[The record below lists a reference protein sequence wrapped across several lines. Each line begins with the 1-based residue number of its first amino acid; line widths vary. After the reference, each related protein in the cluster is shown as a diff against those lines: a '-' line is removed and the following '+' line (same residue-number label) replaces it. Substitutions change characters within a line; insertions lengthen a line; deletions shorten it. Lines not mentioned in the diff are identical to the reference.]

1 VDAAPRQIER
11 KIAVARTIQWICFVL
26 VVGPV
31 GCVIIYLAALFAGED
46 SEGQEWI
53 ATGDMSYVVIG
64 GSILLIPLLGFLGAW
79 ARKIELRHKLGAYR
93 TKGRE

>member
-1 VDAAPRQIER
+1 MDAATRQIER

-26 VVGPV
+26 VAGPV
-31 GCVIIYLAALFAGED
+31 GCVIIYLAALFKGED
-46 SEGQEWI
+46 SEGL

-79 ARKIELRHKLGAYR
+79 ARKVELRHKLGAYR
-93 TKGRE
+93 PRE